1 MNRRGHKSK
10 KVSFRV
16 FRLTDSPNDASQVP
30 NVRLR
35 PADPEALRALR
46 PAPSPEPSGLF
57 IEDSQIIGSDDTVM
71 LPGSCP
77 RPFKNVVL
85 CATGVADKTAIF
97 KLAIE
102 LGASPYSAFTDRVTH
117 LIAENHG
124 GAKYQCA
131 LERKIPILKPSWI
144 TESHRVWQHGD
155 DVDLDES
162 ISQHRLPIFSGVVLC
177 ISGLPLHK
185 RAKISKTLEAH
196 GGQYAP
202 VLERPVKVTHL
213 LCAGDE
219 QTDKMHYADKFNRA
233 KEANPPIQLVWEEW
247 FWDCIEFGGRFDEAR
262 YDVRQPRVQRPTT
275 PTNPDDDA
283 APSTEVPSVFDNEE
297 DEIVAAP
304 RKPAITLQLWESLL
318 KTRGYELNQGGNVML
333 SPKKAREIKQSG
345 AKQQERVQQEK
356 APSVIS
362 SFRRANSI
370 AVPAAGPSRLP
381 FARAAGPS
389 VRQVEE
395 DDVPMK
401 HVDESSS
408 SVFLGVAFLLNGET
422 DTANVR
428 EAIVMAGGRV
438 VDDAHQADYI
448 IVRLSGG
455 SNLYQRET
463 SELRPRYRTEC
474 WLEQCLALEQICA
487 PDEHFTFL
495 PLSIPLPVPDANKI
509 VLSFSGLETSE
520 ACWVKRLLKALG
532 VTLATAFS
540 RQSTHLLCPGG
551 CGAKYVHARKWKTPV
566 VSMDWLAVMARTGA
580 VPDVGLFLVGA
591 AETSPGAGAAVA
603 AAEMPAV
610 AKSRNAKGKQKAEM
624 QDITNN
630 SQEDAPPPPAD
641 KAFFLPPL
649 RPSAESE
656 SNSNLEIKFGRAS
669 GILGPPPSPSPPKR
683 QQTMGPRTPSHPPQL
698 SRSEAAVRTPTPTPS
713 PAGLKRTATV
723 LHVAD
728 ADADGAEMEMRR
740 TMSSPAPRDRVPSS
754 NSPSPLK
761 RGVSIM
767 ITPPKISEHRKRALE
782 ESISSLLG
790 KHARPDADTPEDL
803 VEGIPAGRAGK
814 RARAH
819 AQRKAQTRQ
828 PTAAAAAVVP
838 AAADLPLPVLGVG
851 VRSQSPGATTEEGY
865 EGLSLG
871 VDEQEQSMR
880 VMWADPGQREEKE
893 RLANLVGVAE
903 LAMDGPEL
911 GGAGRRGPGRVGTR
925 KQPRRSGTKKP

>member
-10 KVSFRV
+10 KASIRV
-16 FRLTDSPNDASQVP
+16 FRLTDSPNDACQVP

-71 LPGSCP
+71 LPGTCP

-275 PTNPDDDA
+275 DPSPTHPDDA
-283 APSTEVPSVFDNEE
+283 APSTDVPSVFDPDA

-333 SPKKAREIKQSG
+333 SPKKAKEIRQSG
-345 AKQQERVQQEK
+345 AKQQEHVQQEK

-381 FARAAGPS
+381 FARAATIADAGPS
-389 VRQVEE
+389 LRQVEE
-395 DDVPMK
+395 DVPMK

-408 SVFLGVAFLLNGET
+408 SLVFLGVAFLLNGET

-438 VDDAHQADYI
+438 VNDAHQADYI

-474 WLEQCLALEQICA
+474 WLEQCLALERICA
-487 PDEHFTFL
+487 PDDHFTFL
-495 PLSIPLPVPDANKI
+495 PLSIALPVPNASKI
-509 VLSFSGLETSE
+509 VLSFSGLETAE
-520 ACWVKRLLKALG
+520 ACWVKRVLKALG

-551 CGAKYVHARKWKTPV
+551 AGAKYVHARKWGTPV
-566 VSMDWLAVMARTGA
+566 VGMEWLAAMARTGA

-591 AETSPGAGAAVA
+591 AEETPAAFA
-603 AAEMPAV
+603 PEMP
-610 AKSRNAKGKQKAEM
+610 KSRNAKGKQKAEM

-630 SQEDAPPPPAD
+630 SQEDAPPPPPAD
-641 KAFFLPPL
+641 KAFFLPSLPPL

-656 SNSNLEIKFGRAS
+656 SNSNFEIKFGRAS
-669 GILGPPPSPSPPKR
+669 GILGAPPPSPSPPKR
-683 QQTMGPRTPSHPPQL
+683 QQTIGPTTPPHPPQL
-698 SRSEAAVRTPTPTPS
+698 SRSEAAVRTPTPS

-728 ADADGAEMEMRR
+728 AA
-740 TMSSPAPRDRVPSS
+740 TMSPVSRDRVPSS

-761 RGVSIM
+761 RGVS

-790 KHARPDADTPEDL
+790 KHARPETPEDL
-803 VEGIPAGRAGK
+803 NLVEGLPAGRAGK
-814 RARAH
+814 
-819 AQRKAQTRQ
+819 
-828 PTAAAAAVVP
+828 PAA
-838 AAADLPLPVLGVG
+838 AAADLPVVLGG
-851 VRSQSPGATTEEGY
+851 VRSQSPGATPTEEGY
-865 EGLSLG
+865 EGLSLSVG
-871 VDEQEQSMR
+871 VDEQQEQSMR

-893 RLANLVGVAE
+893 RLANLVG
-903 LAMDGPEL
+903 LDGPEL
-911 GGAGRRGPGRVGTR
+911 ELGGTGGAHAGRRGPTRAATR